1 MHISVL
7 SYKTILRRLAK
18 NRIRKT
24 PHWDFVLLMTIN
36 GVALISNFDFLIS
49 FIVLKPIIKCSH
61 SFFIL
66 FPGPINFSTVSG
78 SEETRGELG
87 GEVSGP
93 DDITESL
100 FPLTE
105 DSGPRYVESSLLRGQ
120 AQEAQAGGDRD
131 RVSFGE

>member
-1 MHISVL
+1 M
-7 SYKTILRRLAK
+7 
-18 NRIRKT
+18 
-24 PHWDFVLLMTIN
+24 
-36 GVALISNFDFLIS
+36 
-49 FIVLKPIIKCSH
+49 
-61 SFFIL
+61 

-87 GEVSGP
+87 GEVVS

-100 FPLTE
+100 FPFTE

-120 AQEAQAGGDRD
+120 AQQTEAGGDRD

>member
-1 MHISVL
+1 M
-7 SYKTILRRLAK
+7 RL
-18 NRIRKT
+18 NIQ
-24 PHWDFVLLMTIN
+24 V
-36 GVALISNFDFLIS
+36 FLILV
-49 FIVLKPIIKCSH
+49 FIL
-61 SFFIL
+61 L

-78 SEETRGELG
+78 SEETRGE
-87 GEVSGP
+87 EVSGP

-120 AQEAQAGGDRD
+120 AQEAGAGGERD